1 MMKRTFLAAAVALV
15 AAGAGVGAAVISASG
30 HDDVTPAP
38 ATKPVTHPANPEVL
52 RFVSK
57 DSKDNYVDAKPSGLS
72 AGDVLAQHSAWYLH
86 DEKAGVMALTAT
98 VTLRTSAQTG
108 EVMFTAVGRL
118 ADGDV
123 VMTGTFDIVRQNQTF
138 EAAITGGTGRFAGA
152 RGHAIFDQASATVT
166 RISLYLER

>member
-1 MMKRTFLAAAVALV
+1 MKKTFLAAAVALV

-30 HDDVTPAP
+30 HDDVTAPP
-38 ATKPVTHPANPEVL
+38 ATKPVTHPANPEIL

-57 DSKDNYVDAKPSGLS
+57 DSKDNYVDAKPTGLS
-72 AGDVLAQHSAWYLH
+72 AGDVLAQHSTWYVQG
-86 DEKAGVMALTAT
+86 ERTGVMALTAT

-118 ADGDV
+118 PDGDV
-123 VMTGTFDIVRQNQTF
+123 TMTGTFNIVPQNQTF

-152 RGHAIFDQASATVT
+152 RGHAVFDQVSASAT
-166 RISLYLER
+166 RISVYLER